1 MECGCRLEK
10 GLSNTLQYNMC
21 GQKWQEKCILYS
33 LFFFIMC
40 EICHKEYLN
49 EMEKNSVIVI
59 WVKSWH
65 TNNASVIL

>member
-1 MECGCRLEK
+1 
-10 GLSNTLQYNMC
+10 MC
-21 GQKWQEKCILYS
+21 GKKWQEKCVLYS
-33 LFFFIMC
+33 LFVFIMC
-40 EICHKEYLN
+40 EICHNDYLN